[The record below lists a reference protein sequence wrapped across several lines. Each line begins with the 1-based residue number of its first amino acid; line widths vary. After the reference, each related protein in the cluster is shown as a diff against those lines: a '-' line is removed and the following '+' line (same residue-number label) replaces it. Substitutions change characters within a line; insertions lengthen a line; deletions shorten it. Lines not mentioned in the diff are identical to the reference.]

1 MTEEEKRKEKEYLK
15 LEAQKARR
23 EEWEKIRSLG
33 TGAKIQYFWDYYKI
47 VLVLAV
53 VLITVI
59 YIIVNMVI
67 GFRTHVLLYT
77 SILNVNELDPDTGRL
92 TSDFAEYAGGIKKRE
107 KIEFDTSIHLDP
119 NSSGTSQAEVANTM
133 KMTALLQTG
142 ILDTCLAPGETM
154 QFLQE
159 QGMFLKAEYQDSGY
173 LYYAP
178 EPLYDE
184 ETGALILPQ
193 TEGDGEET
201 SGSLA
206 AADRPQHIYA
216 VRVDQSGVLL
226 RYGIHVA
233 DEVWFSVIGSCDHT
247 EMAMKLFDFL
257 SGKTG

>member
-23 EEWEKIRSLG
+23 EEWSKIRSLG

-159 QGMFLKAEYQDSGY
+159 QGMFMSLDDLLDEDLKAEYQDSGY

-184 ETGALILPQ
+184 ETGAPIEDFDPELHTAGFTNDASTLL
-193 TEGDGEET
+193 TELEVLDGKLT
-201 SGSLA
+201 VGYHYGKKSQASLSNGTTYNGNA
-206 AADRPQHIYA
+206 
-216 VRVDQSGVLL
+216 
-226 RYGIHVA
+226 
-233 DEVWFSVIGSCDHT
+233 
-247 EMAMKLFDFL
+247 
-257 SGKTG
+257 